1 MPEAVMWFWELVMA
15 LNKRCDVLGDR
26 ADLQVL
32 LGPYLS
38 WSWRGIGVGCPSLDR
53 ALSDQ
58 RLRAPE

>member
-1 MPEAVMWFWELVMA
+1 MA

-26 ADLQVL
+26 ADLEVL

-38 WSWRGIGVGCPSLDR
+38 WFWRGIGVGCPSLDR